1 MIEIIALLVL
11 AGLIAVFLIDLDG
24 PTMTKEQIERT
35 YRAEEL
41 RRTFNRMK

>member
-11 AGLIAVFLIDLDG
+11 AGLIVVFLLDLGG

-35 YRAEEL
+35 YQAEEL
-41 RRTFNRMK
+41 RRTFNRTK